1 MEEKGFF
8 QTRAGRLTIAFC
20 IIMVAFA
27 LMLNGL
33 RLNNDILCLVG
44 FLLTAGALLNRENRG
59 KSGTLETVHSYT
71 WRWMYQTS
79 FHKGSKGG
87 SRVSEKPD
95 DRSGTGS
102 P

>member
-44 FLLTAGALLNRENRG
+44 CLLTAGALL
-59 KSGTLETVHSYT
+59 Y
-71 WRWMYQTS
+71 
-79 FHKGSKGG
+79 
-87 SRVSEKPD
+87 
-95 DRSGTGS
+95 S
-102 P
+102 PMEGHLYARLKKIER

>member
-1 MEEKGFF
+1 MEGKGFF

-44 FLLTAGALLNRENRG
+44 FLLTAGALLYSPMEGHLYARL
-59 KSGTLETVHSYT
+59 K
-71 WRWMYQTS
+71 
-79 FHKGSKGG
+79 K
-87 SRVSEKPD
+87 
-95 DRSGTGS
+95 DRKVRKEHGN
-102 P
+102 

>member
-20 IIMVAFA
+20 IIMAAFA

-44 FLLTAGALLNRENRG
+44 FLLTAGALL
-59 KSGTLETVHSYT
+59 Y
-71 WRWMYQTS
+71 
-79 FHKGSKGG
+79 
-87 SRVSEKPD
+87 
-95 DRSGTGS
+95 S
-102 P
+102 PMEGHLYVRLKKR

>member
-44 FLLTAGALLNRENRG
+44 FL
-59 KSGTLETVHSYT
+59 Y
-71 WRWMYQTS
+71 
-79 FHKGSKGG
+79 
-87 SRVSEKPD
+87 
-95 DRSGTGS
+95 S
-102 P
+102 PMEGHLYARLKKR

>member
-44 FLLTAGALLNRENRG
+44 VLLTAGALLYSPMEGHLYARL
-59 KSGTLETVHSYT
+59 K
-71 WRWMYQTS
+71 
-79 FHKGSKGG
+79 K
-87 SRVSEKPD
+87 
-95 DRSGTGS
+95 DRKVRKEHGN
-102 P
+102 

>member
-33 RLNNDILCLVG
+33 RLNNDILCLVW
-44 FLLTAGALLNRENRG
+44 FLLTAGALLYSPMEGHLYARL
-59 KSGTLETVHSYT
+59 K
-71 WRWMYQTS
+71 
-79 FHKGSKGG
+79 K
-87 SRVSEKPD
+87 
-95 DRSGTGS
+95 DRKVRKEHGN
-102 P
+102 

>member
-44 FLLTAGALLNRENRG
+44 FLLTVGALL
-59 KSGTLETVHSYT
+59 Y
-71 WRWMYQTS
+71 
-79 FHKGSKGG
+79 
-87 SRVSEKPD
+87 
-95 DRSGTGS
+95 S
-102 P
+102 PMEGHLYARLKKIER

>member
-44 FLLTAGALLNRENRG
+44 FLLTAGALLYSTMEGHLYARLKKDRKVRKEH
-59 KSGTLETVHSYT
+59 GT
-71 WRWMYQTS
+71 
-79 FHKGSKGG
+79 
-87 SRVSEKPD
+87 
-95 DRSGTGS
+95 
-102 P
+102 

>member
-33 RLNNDILCLVG
+33 RLNNDG
-44 FLLTAGALLNRENRG
+44 FLLTAGALL
-59 KSGTLETVHSYT
+59 Y
-71 WRWMYQTS
+71 
-79 FHKGSKGG
+79 
-87 SRVSEKPD
+87 
-95 DRSGTGS
+95 S
-102 P
+102 PMEGHLYARLKKR